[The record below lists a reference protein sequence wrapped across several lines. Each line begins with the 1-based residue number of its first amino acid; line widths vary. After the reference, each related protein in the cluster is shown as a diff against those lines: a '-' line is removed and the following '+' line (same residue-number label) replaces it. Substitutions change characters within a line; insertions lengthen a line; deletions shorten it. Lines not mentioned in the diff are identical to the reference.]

1 MTIWKYRGLD
11 LFRFSCRHNSK
22 LLRGG
27 LRPEFISLF
36 PGKKSM
42 KKLLYEND
50 SRLTYKR
57 LMPVMKEVY
66 DNLDTPEAIQ
76 FPSYVTGNDLMICK
90 QVLHAIEKNTNTINK
105 NLLAL
110 EEELVEQAA
119 ELGDE
124 DAITILAFKVIE
136 NPQSN
141 RDDYKHANKLIKD
154 LTERKHPLVFKIGGD
169 FAFKKQFYEQ
179 AASYWQEFIDLE
191 PNTHLASEVYCN
203 LGKYYFQ
210 FVRPR
215 PQLEKAKL
223 AFENSIK
230 FGDIDNTT
238 IQAYFYLSQFY
249 AVTDPLL
256 SRYYL
261 TVAGSKGLMESFSSL
276 GFMEMNVFQNYSN
289 AIEWFRLGVESNND
303 LKCLIGQFDC
313 YFRLANFGKAS
324 FVLQNL
330 DKLQKGLTTMSFN
343 RKFSEEMKNLIT
355 NNVTTLKI
363 FFDTRKR
370 EIDIIKNV

>member
-1 MTIWKYRGLD
+1 M
-11 LFRFSCRHNSK
+11 
-22 LLRGG
+22 
-27 LRPEFISLF
+27 SLF

-42 KKLLYEND
+42 KRLLYEND
-50 SRLTYKR
+50 SRLTYKKVI
-57 LMPVMKEVY
+57 PVMKEVY
-66 DNLDTPEAIQ
+66 KNLDTPGAIC
-76 FPSYVTGNDLMICK
+76 FPNYVNGNDLMTCK
-90 QVLHAIEKNTNTINK
+90 QILAAIKKNTNTINK

-110 EEELVEQAA
+110 EDELVEQAA
-119 ELGDE
+119 EMGQE

-136 NPQSN
+136 YPQSN
-141 RDDYKHANKLIKD
+141 RDDYKHASKLIKD
-154 LTERKHPLVFKIGGD
+154 LTERKHPLVFKMGGD
-169 FAFKKQFYEQ
+169 FAFKKNFYEQ
-179 AASYWQEFIDLE
+179 AASYWQQFIELE
-191 PNTHLASEVYCN
+191 PNTLLASEVYCN

-215 PQLEKAKL
+215 PQLRKAKL

-230 FGDIDNTT
+230 FGDIDSTT

-261 TVAGSKGLMESFSSL
+261 TIAGSKGLMESFSSL

-289 AIEWFRLGVESNND
+289 AIEWFKLGVESNND

-313 YFRLANFGKAS
+313 YFKLTNYGKAS
-324 FVLQNL
+324 FILQNL
-330 DKLQKGLTTMSFN
+330 YNLQKKLTNITFN
-343 RKFSEEMKNLIT
+343 RKFSKEMKNLIT
-355 NNVTTLKI
+355 NNISTLKL

-370 EIDIIKNV
+370 EIDIIRNV